1 MNLFLSLYVLNN
13 SAWKLVQK
21 HWPVMICTCPS
32 TCTGHSG
39 QIVNTCMCKWSLILF
54 FWRLSYS
61 YPAGRKFPK
70 RPKHQI
76 IVEARFDGE
85 LLASDP
91 VDHVETPQFT
101 QELAWELDR
110 KGLQQHRLQRTSIKV
125 QCYAF
130 DPATSLKEAIGYV
143 VLDLRSAQTKQ
154 VYVFVVFFFL
164 NFICRRV

>member
-1 MNLFLSLYVLNN
+1 MKIGTETLASYDLYMPIYM
-13 SAWKLVQK
+13 
-21 HWPVMICTCPS
+21 HRPFRTDC
-32 TCTGHSG
+32 
-39 QIVNTCMCKWSLILF
+39 VNDHLILF

-154 VYVFVVFFFL
+154 VYVFVVVFFL